1 MFSKALV
8 LALAFVGAQ
17 AFTPLGGRAM
27 APRTASKTV
36 VQGTF
41 VEEFKFKKF
50 FNRFTFKSFADC
62 IVAAGLEDEIAAMG
76 GEVTLFAPT
85 DAAFA
90 DLGADGLAELM
101 GDKAKAEV
109 TLFAPIDAAFA
120 DLGADGLAELMG
132 DKAKLT
138 SMVKFHMLAGKQLGP
153 SFRNDN
159 EKKLTTLQGSDLVV
173 DSDGKSAFVNDA
185 KVETYDVETD
195 EGLFHIIDW

>member
-101 GDKAKAEV
+101 GDKAK
-109 TLFAPIDAAFA
+109 
-120 DLGADGLAELMG
+120 
-132 DKAKLT
+132 LT

-195 EGLFHIIDW
+195 EGLFHIIDWVNMPKA